1 MSGRIL
7 SDFRAVGTYDHTNGR
22 VEITSDINGFL
33 TATES
38 ATLGNG
44 GNDPQGVN
52 FYLKVVRADAVLN
65 AQNLNTQNV
74 SFETGE
80 WSYDLSGGT
89 VYFERQTTESSSV
102 NSSDPVNFG
111 ADADGVE
118 VYGAIMPNLFNQS
131 DTRIIQSGVISSGT
145 DYTNASTTTDTD
157 LSDELLITQT
167 DPSSVLEISYSGY
180 GQIERTTSSGTAGSD
195 DARARLRMN
204 WFDGT
209 TWTGL
214 STTRFA
220 GAINTGAANSGVIY
234 INPTFFIEVG
244 SAALNTSGQWQIR
257 LRGKVDFNDNVLTM
271 SDTQMLYREVLRQ
284 H

>member
-1 MSGRIL
+1 MSRIL

-52 FYLKVVRADAVLN
+52 FYLKVVRSDAVLN

-89 VYFERQTTESSSV
+89 VYFERQTTESSSA

-111 ADADGVE
+111 ADVDGVE
-118 VYGAIMPNLFNQS
+118 VYGAIMPSLFHPT
-131 DTRIIQSGVISSGT
+131 DTRIIQSGSISSGT
-145 DYTNASTTTDTD
+145 DYTNSSTTTDAD

-167 DPSSVLEISYSGY
+167 DPSSVLEIAYSGY
-180 GQIERTTSSGTAGSD
+180 GQVERTTAAGVSGSD

-204 WFDGT
+204 FFDGSV
-209 TWTGL
+209 WNGF

-220 GAINTGAANSGVIY
+220 GAINTGSANSGVIY
-234 INPTFFIEVG
+234 ISPSFLVEAG
-244 SAALNTSGQWQIR
+244 SAALNGSGQWQIR
-257 LRGKVDFNDNVLTM
+257 LRGKVDFDDNVVTM
-271 SDTQMLYREVLRQ
+271 SDTHIIYREVIR
-284 H
+284 